1 MISDKSCNGLV
12 REHII
17 EAKEIVSRK
26 ATPELK
32 SEGRVNINTVLEAE
46 GSWVIQTEATACVK
60 GFVVFE
66 EVEEY
71 QQDCGAENK
80 GWSGRYGEDQIM

>member
-1 MISDKSCNGLV
+1 M
-12 REHII
+12 REYII

-26 ATPELK
+26 AMLQLR

-46 GSWVIQTEATACVK
+46 GSWVIQTEITACVK

-66 EVEEY
+66 EVEGY
-71 QQDCGAENK
+71 QQDCGADNK
-80 GWSGRYGEDQIM
+80 RWSGRYGEDQIM